1 MYGVEVVWV
10 TSGKILRFDEVR
22 GYGFIAPDEGGE
34 DVFMHAND
42 LRDEKHLFQ
51 PGMTVTFD
59 VEDGGRGLK
68 ASNVHLADRE
78 AAAAAVRHGDQSA
91 RAPRVVEDG
100 LADLLSQTEFR
111 QELTEAMLETAP
123 TLTGSQIVLL
133 RRKIVQLAQSHNWVE
148 H

>member
-1 MYGVEVVWV
+1 MVWV

-68 ASNVHLADRE
+68 ASNVHLADRDAAT
-78 AAAAAVRHGDQSA
+78 AAAHQPA
-91 RAPRVVEDG
+91 RPTRVVEDG
-100 LADLLSQTEFR
+100 LADLLSQNEFR
-111 QELTEAMLETAP
+111 QELTEAMLESAP